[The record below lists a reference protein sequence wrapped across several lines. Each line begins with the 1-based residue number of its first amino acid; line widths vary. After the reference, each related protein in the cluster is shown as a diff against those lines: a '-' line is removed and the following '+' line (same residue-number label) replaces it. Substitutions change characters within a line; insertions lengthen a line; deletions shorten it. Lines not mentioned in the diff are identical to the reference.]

1 MLFTGY
7 YAPTPRVTV
16 DHDFHRTRLSNVG
29 NQFSMYRGFQQTD
42 SARTGPTRPLNHHRP
57 PLVIRSGSAVESHAR
72 AVLLL
77 TTSSVAS
84 STLGLSIVSL
94 RTRRCTVRTAS
105 RPMSANG

>member
-16 DHDFHRTRLSNVG
+16 DHDFHRTWLSHVG
-29 NQFSMYRGFQQTD
+29 NQFSMYRGSQQTD